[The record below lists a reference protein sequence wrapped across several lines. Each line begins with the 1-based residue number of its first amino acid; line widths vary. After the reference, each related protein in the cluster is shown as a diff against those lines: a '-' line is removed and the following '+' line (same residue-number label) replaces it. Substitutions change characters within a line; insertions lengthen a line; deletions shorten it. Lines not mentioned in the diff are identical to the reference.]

1 MNMIKKDQYT
11 QKDKQRLLAV
21 EMLSINPSLTQKDL
35 ALKLGVDRTTIIKWC
50 NDPLFIDAW
59 YKRFME
65 VAGGE
70 LPNVVLAMIREA
82 KEGNV
87 QAGRLILEHFG
98 KLDTRVKIQVESPF
112 ERFLQQGKQIEGA
125 IVVEEEA
132 ELKEL
137 LPPKESKQQ
146 VLNQQKKDSKK
157 LMQRAKKVGLKPL
170 GKGRH
175 TKTAKKNWIDKLE
188 ALESKNLPTQ

>member
-1 MNMIKKDQYT
+1 MNLNKKQAEFALVYVNNPEMNLGDISKEIGVHRNT
-11 QKDKQRLLAV
+11 ITNWLNDKEFVENLYESYMKSFGAKLPSVLQAMYKEAV
-21 EMLSINPSLTQKDL
+21 N
-35 ALKLGVDRTTIIKWC
+35 
-50 NDPLFIDAW
+50 
-59 YKRFME
+59 
-65 VAGGE
+65 
-70 LPNVVLAMIREA
+70 
-82 KEGNV
+82 GNV
-87 QAGRLILEHFG
+87 QAGRLILEHSG
-98 KLDTRVKIQVESPF
+98 KLIKNVEVKVESPF

-132 ELKEL
+132 ESKEL